1 MTTIGTIDPQALQSF
16 RARLQA
22 GASLKT
28 LAVEAG
34 VSWQKLWGLVNVPGT
49 PKTATRPS
57 KEAQKPTG
65 PLTERYR
72 PTTLSEVVGQCGA
85 VDVLTKFA
93 QAPYSTSFVF
103 DGETGTGK
111 TSAALALANA
121 LGCDLTQKPQ
131 EFGGVYT
138 ISSGEQTPDAVKDT
152 YRQMFNCPW
161 HGSGWK
167 VVIVNEADRMSGPVE
182 TVWLD
187 RLEQLPKNV
196 VVIFT
201 TNHPEKL
208 SARFIDRSTRL
219 TFVSKSDALQSAA
232 FHLAVRIWKAE
243 TGKKPDTRQ
252 LQEIIAAT
260 EQDGQISF
268 RRLVQA
274 LTVAIAREVAQ

>member
-1 MTTIGTIDPQALQSF
+1 MTAITTTNVLDPQALTSI

-22 GASLKT
+22 GAMLRD
-28 LAVEAG
+28 LAKEAG
-34 VSWQKLWGLVNVPGT
+34 LSWQRLHGLIYKGLPTGGSG
-49 PKTATRPS
+49 PRLHARKT
-57 KEAQKPTG
+57 TG
-65 PLTERYR
+65 PLSEKYR
-72 PTTLSEVVGQCGA
+72 PVTLADLVGQPEA

-93 QAPYSTSFVF
+93 QAPHSASFLF

-121 LGCDLTQKPQ
+121 LGCDLSQSPQ

-138 ISSGEQTPDAVKDT
+138 ISSGEQTPDSVKEC
-152 YRQMFNCPW
+152 YRLMYNTPW

-167 VVIVNEADRMSGPVE
+167 VVVVNEADRMSGPAE

-187 RLEQLPKNV
+187 RLEQLPKNT

-219 TFVSKSDALQSAA
+219 TFVSNADAQHSPA
-232 FHLAVRIWKAE
+232 FHLAVKIWKAE
-243 TGKKPDTRQ
+243 TGKKPAARDI
-252 LQEIIAAT
+252 QEIVKAT
-260 EQDGQISF
+260 EQDGKISF

-274 LTVAIAREVAQ
+274 LTVAIAKA